1 MKYLIIVES
10 PNKIKKIKS
19 FLGSSYNVSASCG
32 HIRNMDPKCMSI
44 DIDEPTNTFQPIYLV
59 VSDKKKVVSLLK
71 REVKDIGS
79 TGIVY
84 LAMDYDREGEAIAWH
99 LNEVLKL
106 KPEQTRRITF
116 TEITKKAI
124 LNSIE
129 NPSQIDMN
137 MFYSQQARMV
147 LDKLIGYMISPIL
160 WKQFNNWKLSGGR
173 VQSVVVK
180 IIQEREN
187 EIATFKSNNFFK
199 INGDFWINDKDKT
212 DLVFKNAFLTT
223 SLEND
228 IKTKTEL
235 DTFVKLIPIGV
246 DDDGIKSKFIIQS
259 TKTSQTKRKPPPP
272 FITSTL
278 QQEASNKLSMSPTST
293 MSSAQKLYENGLI
306 TYMRTDSTVIA
317 EDAHTAINKVIVS
330 KYGVEFYCKNFY
342 KSKSKTSQEAH
353 EAIRPTHFDKES
365 IMSENSKLNSYD
377 NRLYQLI
384 WKRTV
389 ASQMKPADVE
399 ITTLKIKLDND
410 TLKKDEKYIFVG
422 KFEKILFEGYLKLYN
437 IKGNKK
443 DNNDNEDNDDDDDS
457 DKKGKKGKQTS
468 DTVITKLKKLK
479 KGDEVF
485 IASIDILEKH
495 SKPPKSRFT
504 EASLI
509 KRLDELEIGRPSTY
523 ASMVSKVQ
531 TKLYVEKKTVEPVKK
546 DFIHI
551 EMKYPSTKKESA
563 KKMSVD
569 GEKNKLFVSPLGF
582 MINEYLV
589 KQFSNIL
596 DYSFTANVEKLL
608 DEVAKGEKVWNIVV
622 GEVYRTF
629 NPTVEKLNLSFK
641 DKTGSSGIGSKYE
654 KLELGVHP
662 ENDIPIIV
670 MNTRYGPAVVLN
682 HEDKSLRKYANFTG
696 ALTDITLDKAVCML
710 QYPKTIGKYKSDNVI
725 INKRQNYYI
734 TYKKKNYSID
744 NYNKCEDNECVDG
757 SCITLDEAIKVIDT
771 ISSEVGNDIKITG
784 DILIKKGPYGFY
796 IKYKETQ
803 NIPIMYKYKKVY
815 KTLDDIKNMTLE
827 ECNECIEKKL
837 KKGKDKGDEKS
848 GVKDKETGKGKGIV
862 KGKGKGKKKDDTVS
876 KKPKEITNKKK
887 GVKK

>member
-235 DTFVKLIPIGV
+235 DTFVKLIPIGD

-317 EDAHTAINKVIVS
+317 EDAHKAINKVIVS
-330 KYGVEFYCKNFY
+330 KYGVDFYSKNFY

-365 IMSENSKLNSYD
+365 IMGENSKLNSYD

-399 ITTLKIKLDND
+399 ITTLKIKLDNN

-437 IKGNKK
+437 IKGSKK
-443 DNNDNEDNDDDDDS
+443 DIEDDDNDNDDDKS
-457 DKKGKKGKQTS
+457 RKKGKQTS
-468 DTVITKLKKLK
+468 DTIITKLKKLK

-485 IASIDILEKH
+485 IASMDILEKH

-641 DKTGSSGIGSKYE
+641 DKTSSSGIGSKYE
-654 KLELGVHP
+654 KLDLGVHP

-696 ALTDITLDKAVCML
+696 ALTDITLDKAICML

-771 ISSEVGNDIKITG
+771 ISSEVGNDIKITD

-796 IKYKETQ
+796 IKYKGTQ
-803 NIPIMYKYKKVY
+803 NIPIIYKYKKVY
-815 KTLDDIKNMTLE
+815 KTQDDIKNMTLD

-837 KKGKDKGDEKS
+837 KKGKGKET
-848 GVKDKETGKGKGIV
+848 VKDKGNEKEEQ
-862 KGKGKGKKKDDTVS
+862 KGKKGVV
-876 KKPKEITNKKK
+876 KKTKTNTTKKK
-887 GVKK
+887 VVKK

>member
-235 DTFVKLIPIGV
+235 DTFVKLIPIGD

-317 EDAHTAINKVIVS
+317 EDAHKAINKVIVS
-330 KYGVEFYCKNFY
+330 KYGVDFYSKNFY

-399 ITTLKIKLDND
+399 ITTLKIKLDNN

-437 IKGNKK
+437 IKGSKK
-443 DNNDNEDNDDDDDS
+443 DIEDDDNNNDDDKS
-457 DKKGKKGKQTS
+457 RKKGKQTS
-468 DTVITKLKKLK
+468 DTIITKLKKLK

-485 IASIDILEKH
+485 IASMDILEKH

-641 DKTGSSGIGSKYE
+641 DKTSSSGIGSKYE
-654 KLELGVHP
+654 KLDLGVHP

-696 ALTDITLDKAVCML
+696 ALTDITLDKAICML

-771 ISSEVGNDIKITG
+771 ISSEVGNDIKITD

-796 IKYKETQ
+796 IKYKGTQ
-803 NIPIMYKYKKVY
+803 NIPIIYKYKKVY
-815 KTLDDIKNMTLE
+815 KTQDDIKNMTLD

-837 KKGKDKGDEKS
+837 KKGKGKET
-848 GVKDKETGKGKGIV
+848 VKDKGNEKEEQ
-862 KGKGKGKKKDDTVS
+862 KGKKGVV
-876 KKPKEITNKKK
+876 KKTKTNTTKKK
-887 GVKK
+887 VVKK

>member
-1 MKYLIIVES
+1 MSNLIVVES
-10 PNKIKKIKS
+10 PNKINKIKS

-44 DIDEPTNTFQPIYLV
+44 DIDEDTDTFQPIYLV

-71 REVKDIGS
+71 REVKEIGS
-79 TGIVY
+79 NGIVY

-106 KPEQTRRITF
+106 KPEQTKRITF

-124 LNSIE
+124 LNSIK

-187 EIATFKSNNFFK
+187 EIAKFKSNNFFK

-212 DLVFKNAFLTT
+212 GLVFKNAFLTT

-235 DTFVKLIPIGV
+235 DDFVKLIPIG
-246 DDDGIKSKFIIQS
+246 DENINGDEDKDNTRSKFIIES
-259 TKTSQTKRKPPPP
+259 KKTSQTKRKPPPP

-317 EDAHTAINKVIVS
+317 EDAHKAINKVIVS
-330 KYGVEFYCKNFY
+330 KYGANFYSKNFY

-365 IMSENSKLNSYD
+365 ILGENSKLNSYD

-437 IKGNKK
+437 IKGSKK
-443 DNNDNEDNDDDDDS
+443 DIDDDNDDNEDDAN
-457 DKKGKKGKQTS
+457 KNCKKGKQTS
-468 DTVITKLKKLK
+468 DIIITKLKKLK

-485 IASIDILEKH
+485 IANMDILEKH

-531 TKLYVEKKTVEPVKK
+531 TKLYVEKKTIEPVKK

-551 EMKYPSTKKESA
+551 AMKYPSTKKESS

-608 DEVAKGEKVWNIVV
+608 DEVAKGTKVWNIVV

-641 DKTGSSGIGSKYE
+641 DKSGSSGVGSKYE

-662 ENDIPIIV
+662 DNDIPIIV

-682 HEDKSLRKYANFTG
+682 HEDKSLRRYANFTG
-696 ALTDITLDKAVCML
+696 TLTDITLDKAVFML

-725 INKRQNYYI
+725 INKKKNYYL

-744 NYNKCEDNECVDG
+744 NYNKCEDNECIDG
-757 SCITLDEAIKVIDT
+757 SCITLEEAIKVIDT
-771 ISSEVGNDIKITG
+771 ISSEVGNDIKITD
-784 DILIKKGPYGFY
+784 DIFIKKGPYGFY
-796 IKYKETQ
+796 IKYKGTQ
-803 NIPIMYKYKKVY
+803 NIPIIYKYKKVY
-815 KTLDDIKNMTLE
+815 KTIENIKNMTLE
-827 ECNECIEKKL
+827 ECNECIEKKI
-837 KKGKDKGDEKS
+837 KKGKSKETVKGKDKKTE
-848 GVKDKETGKGKGIV
+848 KDKKIV
-862 KGKGKGKKKDDTVS
+862 KNSTTTKKKVV
-876 KKPKEITNKKK
+876 KKK
-887 GVKK
+887 